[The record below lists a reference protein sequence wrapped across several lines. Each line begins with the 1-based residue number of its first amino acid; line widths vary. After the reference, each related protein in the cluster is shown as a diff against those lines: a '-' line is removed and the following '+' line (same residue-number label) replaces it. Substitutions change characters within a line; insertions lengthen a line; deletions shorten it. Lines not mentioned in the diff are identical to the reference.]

1 MKTVLRDFW
10 RKQDGVVAPLV
21 AMLLVF
27 GLFVGILALVLDLG
41 HMHHVKSELH
51 KAADACALRGA
62 RAFFPDTLPEDLVA
76 PIPPDRNRAVAQ
88 ARDTITRNLSDF
100 QRLSDLPPQDVVVGI
115 WDFEQGTWRSL
126 ESWDDST
133 WITLSQTMYGKPWGP
148 GVGVVTRREGDLN
161 RGPVPMTLATAPGI
175 GIDEMPA
182 NALAVAA
189 LSGVGGFTE
198 GFGTFPIA
206 LNPDKVNLGDKKTI
220 TLKPDKEDW
229 GGWTSLNNS
238 SPNANLMKRYI
249 SKTTPTPEVD
259 AGDTIGLQNGVACT
273 AVKEFINELLK
284 KGKNN
289 YCQNGP
295 CVKESEIYKGVYE
308 VDDPVTDPVELW
320 FPAVENIKFNQS
332 GKVIGGF
339 LAEVIRV
346 YDADSKYP
354 NPEDPKGKEKLQC
367 TITLRIKQGVAPLPG
382 GGVYLG
388 LLSLEPKLVK

>member
-88 ARDTITRNLSDF
+88 AIDTITRNLSDF
-100 QRLSDLPPQDVVVGI
+100 QRLSDLPARDVVVGI
-115 WDFEQGTWRSL
+115 WDFEQGTWQSL
-126 ESWDDST
+126 AAWDDTT
-133 WITLSQTMYGKPWGP
+133 WLTLSQTMYGKPWGP

-175 GIDEMPA
+175 NIEEMPA

-206 LNPDKVNLGDKKTI
+206 LNIRKVDLENSTI
-220 TLKPDKEDW
+220 TLSPDNQDW
-229 GGWTSLNNS
+229 GGWTSLDGT
-238 SPNANLMKRYI
+238 SPNASLLKKYI
-249 SKTTPTPEVD
+249 SKTKPTPEVE
-259 AGDTIGLQNGVACT
+259 AGDDIGLQNGVACT
-273 AVKEFINELLK
+273 AVKEFVDELLK

-289 YCQNGP
+289 YCENGP
-295 CVKESEIYKGVYE
+295 CVTEIDKGVYE
-308 VDDPVTDPVELW
+308 VDDPNDPVELW
-320 FPAVENIKFNQS
+320 FPGVREIKFNQS
-332 GKVIGGF
+332 AEVASGF

-354 NPEDPKGKEKLQC
+354 DPDNPNKTLQC
-367 TITLRIKQGVAPLPG
+367 TITIKIKRGVAPLPG